1 MHSRRQRPFERVYLQ
16 LGRTRFVKKEKRKG
30 EIRECLLRD
39 EVHQPAKEVR
49 TEEAHTCPA
58 TTARPGT
65 MRDPCSRFQ
74 LWLMST
80 RFHLLPVATTTWE
93 TRRPPLTTILA
104 RLAKELRVEKTRQL
118 ITNSIHVG
126 QHMGPQFFFC

>member
-80 RFHLLPVATTTWE
+80 RFHLLPVATTNWE
-93 TRRPPLTTILA
+93 TRRPPLTTILVSP
-104 RLAKELRVEKTRQL
+104 KNCELKKPA
-118 ITNSIHVG
+118 S
-126 QHMGPQFFFC
+126 